1 VKKFRF
7 LLIFLTVVII
17 PVSSALGQNENES
30 EVSQAK
36 SQCFFELR
44 GQKFFV
50 GGVNEQ
56 IGNVIKYREVYFP
69 ERGPAE
75 IYQRLDYSFKK
86 KPISLS
92 KSSIDFGGEFRYRPK
107 ESFYQLG
114 FKFSYF
120 STKSGVGDI
129 VRTAPPDSGAGGR
142 ITYYLSGIE
151 FWDANIFALYNDLYP
166 SQISDISYRASDV
179 FRVWS
184 VEALLYTDYLPFYA
198 GVRLAK
204 PNSELNL
211 QVNQSAHVSG
221 SKGFGY
227 EYNNDVS
234 LRSVHVSDF
243 GVLVGPVFG
252 LELSKEWGNFL
263 LNFSLSESF
272 LWGGVDYR
280 GAFYDVDDIVID
292 WSNGFREKVYL
303 NGDITYSDS
312 RGLFVPVTSLDL
324 KIGVKEGESY
334 SLGVGGFGEFWH
346 GLPLGPTLHRPW
358 DIGNRV
364 NAPSGMEWRIE
375 PKTVKIYGFY
385 FFFRAII

>member
-36 SQCFFELR
+36 SQWFFELR
-44 GQKFFV
+44 GQKLFV

-142 ITYYLSGIE
+142 ITYYLSGIRFRILVIE
-151 FWDANIFALYNDLYP
+151 RQMFFGYGRLRPFFIP
-166 SQISDISYRASDV
+166 TISHSMPV
-179 FRVWS
+179 
-184 VEALLYTDYLPFYA
+184 
-198 GVRLAK
+198 
-204 PNSELNL
+204 SEL
-211 QVNQSAHVSG
+211 QNQI
-221 SKGFGY
+221 
-227 EYNNDVS
+227 
-234 LRSVHVSDF
+234 RS
-243 GVLVGPVFG
+243 
-252 LELSKEWGNFL
+252 
-263 LNFSLSESF
+263 
-272 LWGGVDYR
+272 
-280 GAFYDVDDIVID
+280 
-292 WSNGFREKVYL
+292 
-303 NGDITYSDS
+303 
-312 RGLFVPVTSLDL
+312 
-324 KIGVKEGESY
+324 
-334 SLGVGGFGEFWH
+334 
-346 GLPLGPTLHRPW
+346 
-358 DIGNRV
+358 
-364 NAPSGMEWRIE
+364 
-375 PKTVKIYGFY
+375 
-385 FFFRAII
+385 